1 MMRGRLTVL
10 GFAACVLAVLGGLAW
25 LTFHVLRLERLE
37 VEARAAT
44 KRQEAIRLVLW
55 RMDSALTPII
65 AREAARPYFEYQPFY
80 AADLAFANINKSPG
94 SRDVMVPSPLLS
106 PPDEYVR
113 LHFQEDGAEGLSSPQ
128 VPKENEVRLAEGVY
142 VSGYAVASAAE
153 RLAKL
158 ESLIKPSSAQ
168 VLSFNAPTVASPPG
182 GSPITSLSAAESQQV
197 SRVESGAAPA
207 STPPVQVLTQQTT
220 DLSLVNEYQA
230 RQQATDRAKA
240 VGENSLRNNLGKPQA
255 AGTPATDK
263 EVSAKSESADQD
275 RKDEWKEKERKK
287 AEATGGDG
295 TLYKADSSAGAV
307 PALESATKAPGKR
320 SGGGKDPTYAG
331 TVGRTTEN
339 ENRKDVGDAW
349 RSEADDSAMGPGVKQ
364 GQFVA
369 RWVPVAESEPEL
381 LFVRE
386 VDFGERC
393 VHQGFWL
400 DWPALRAMLLAS
412 AKDLLPTASLRP
424 VLDASRLAA
433 DQEILGRTLAA
444 IPAELVLPPAAP
456 ALMPSWS
463 PVRTTVLVTW
473 IAALAAVIVTA
484 LVLRASLEL
493 AERRGRFV
501 SAVTHELRTPLTTFC
516 LYSQMLAD
524 GMVQD
529 EDARMTYFGTLKSE
543 SQRLARIV
551 ESVLDYARLSGKRT
565 TKAIAPI
572 TVADLVTSL
581 KRPLAARCEQSGM
594 SLCVEG
600 DPSDSRVIETDAGIL
615 ERIVFNLVDNAC
627 KYASE
632 ATDKRVCLS
641 FALNDSQLQLC
652 VRDFGPGITRAE
664 SSRLFRPFVRGEHH
678 GHGAIPGLGLGLA
691 IASGLAKE
699 LGGSLDLADATKGGG
714 ACFCLTLPRSLR
726 A

>member
-80 AADLAFANINKSPG
+80 AADLAFANINKAPG

-113 LHFQEDGAEGLSSPQ
+113 LHFQDDGAQGLSSPQ
-128 VPKENEVRLAEGVY
+128 VPRENEVRLAEGVY

-153 RLAKL
+153 KLAKL
-158 ESLIKPSSAQ
+158 EALIKPLPAQ
-168 VLSFNAPTVASPPG
+168 VLTFNEPTFASPTGGLPSTPPG
-182 GSPITSLSAAESQQV
+182 AAEPQQV
-197 SRVESGAAPA
+197 YRAESGVAPG
-207 STPPVQVLTQQTT
+207 STPPVQVLQQQSS

-240 VGENSLRNNLGKPQA
+240 VGENSLRNSIVGKPQA
-255 AGTPATDK
+255 AIGPVTDK
-263 EVSAKSESADQD
+263 EVPAKKADGAD
-275 RKDEWKEKERKK
+275 EERKDQEHKK
-287 AEATGGDG
+287 IDRADGDG
-295 TLYKADSSAGAV
+295 ALYKSGASAGAILA
-307 PALESATKAPGKR
+307 PGSTAKAPGRR
-320 SGGGKDPTYAG
+320 SGAGKDLTDAG
-331 TVGRTTEN
+331 LMGKASESEKSTVA
-339 ENRKDVGDAW
+339 GDAL

-424 VLDASRLAA
+424 VVDPSRLAA
-433 DQEILGRTLAA
+433 DQEVLGRTLAA

-565 TKAIAPI
+565 TKAIAAI

-600 DPSDSRVIETDAGIL
+600 DQSDSRVIETDAGIL

-652 VRDFGPGITRAE
+652 VRDFGPGIARAE
-664 SSRLFRPFVRGEHH
+664 SSRLFRPFVRGERH

-699 LGGSLDLADATKGGG
+699 LGGNLDLADAAKGGG
-714 ACFCLTLPRSLR
+714 ACFCLTLPRSPR